1 MARGGADR
9 RGGDAVQ
16 QHVPA
21 SRAAQ
26 RDAHR
31 RRLAAARAAHD
42 ARAPTTRRIW
52 SRRCPGLAE
61 QGPGPLYVPELPYLR
76 AIWVVGGS
84 ERSWVTP
91 VAFDA
96 VDDTGISDELL
107 AAVESEVSPADP
119 AVVVYTSGSAAEPK
133 AVVHTHGTVVRK
145 TSTESISG
153 SLGSYP
159 GHRVLCA
166 MPFFWVGGVQMLAGA
181 LHSGSAIVCQERFDA
196 AGALDLIE
204 REQVTTMLGWA
215 TTLSARSTR
224 ARATRPAT

>member
-1 MARGGADR
+1 M
-9 RGGDAVQ
+9 
-16 QHVPA
+16 
-21 SRAAQ
+21 
-26 RDAHR
+26 
-31 RRLAAARAAHD
+31 
-42 ARAPTTRRIW
+42 
-52 SRRCPGLAE
+52 
-61 QGPGPLYVPELPYLR
+61 PELPYLR

-96 VDDTGISDELL
+96 VDDTGLSDELL

-145 TSTESISG
+145 TSTG
-153 SLGSYP
+153 SMVGLPGSYP
-159 GHRVLCA
+159 GQRVLCA

-196 AGALDLIE
+196 VGGA
-204 REQVTTMLGWA
+204 RPH
-215 TTLSARSTR
+215 RTR
-224 ARATRPAT
+224 ARDDDARVGHHALGDQRRLRRRHAAI